1 VNIYTEYYTNQAREY
16 AEHRPTYPEELYNFL
31 AEHAPRNSRVL
42 DCCTGSGQA
51 ALELAKRF
59 PSVTAIDINE
69 EQINNAARHDNIEYR
84 VASAEQSG
92 MDANSIDLLTV
103 ATGIHW
109 LDLEE
114 FYSEADRI
122 LTPQGIIA
130 IWGYGATSITPEIDA
145 VLDQFTGV
153 TLKDY
158 WDDVL
163 WFAWNN
169 YKGLAFPFTT
179 IGDPGF
185 RITKELTL
193 DALRN
198 YLFTWTTY
206 QRYITERGIDP
217 YEEIRSD
224 LEAAW
229 GDPNQKRTVTWTIT
243 MKLGRANLQ
252 PHGVTVR

>member
-1 VNIYTEYYTNQAREY
+1 
-16 AEHRPTYPEELYNFL
+16 
-31 AEHAPRNSRVL
+31 
-42 DCCTGSGQA
+42 
-51 ALELAKRF
+51 LELAKRF

-84 VASAEQSG
+84 VAAAERSG

-163 WFAWNN
+163 WFAWND
-169 YKGLAFPFTT
+169 YKGLPFPFTT

-193 DALRN
+193 DDLRN

-206 QRYITERGIDP
+206 QRYITERRIDP
-217 YEEIRSD
+217 YEEIRHD

-243 MKLGRANLQ
+243 MKLGKANLQ